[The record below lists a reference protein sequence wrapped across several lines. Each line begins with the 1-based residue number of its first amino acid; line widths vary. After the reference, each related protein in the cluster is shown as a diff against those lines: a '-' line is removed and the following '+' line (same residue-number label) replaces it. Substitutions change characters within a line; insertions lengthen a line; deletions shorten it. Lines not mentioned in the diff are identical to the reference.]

1 MRIPEL
7 DRINELA
14 GLAKIRTLTVAETAE
29 REVLR
34 RAYLEAVKGQM
45 TNMLA
50 TVTVIDPE
58 GNDVT
63 PAALRDAQARGM
75 AAGATRHEHRAA
87 CTIC

>member
-14 GLAKIRTLTVAETAE
+14 AIAKSRGLSAAETAE
-29 REVLR
+29 RTQLR
-34 RAYLEAVKGQM
+34 RAYLDAVKGQM
-45 TNMLA
+45 TNMLS
-50 TVTVIDPE
+50 TVTVVDPE

-75 AAGATRHEHRAA
+75 AAAETLH
-87 CTIC
+87 

>member
-14 GLAKIRTLTVAETAE
+14 AIAKSRSLNETELAE
-29 REVLR
+29 RAVLR
-34 RAYLEAVKGQM
+34 RAYLDAVKGQM

-50 TVTVIDPE
+50 TVTVVDPE

-75 AAGATRHEHRAA
+75 AVGEMLH
-87 CTIC
+87 